1 MTIRH
6 HQVVGCSFFF
16 SFFCWPPQRIDWWRE
31 HGKTANISHVRLKI
45 WRFGAAP
52 SGPNFIPRIFHNEL
66 TSSYWM
72 TACIPVQS
80 SANESLSL
88 FKTFSSSF
96 TSFFLKHFSSHK
108 SFAWLTSQHAS
119 NANQCRHT
127 SQWVL
132 HQETGEL
139 NVGVNT
145 HLFFLVK

>member
-6 HQVVGCSFFF
+6 HQVVGCSFFLF
-16 SFFCWPPQRIDWWRE
+16 SVGLHKELTDDVN
-31 HGKTANISHVRLKI
+31 TARRPTSATFVSKI

-96 TSFFLKHFSSHK
+96 TSFFFKHFSSHK

-145 HLFFLVK
+145 HFLFFFK